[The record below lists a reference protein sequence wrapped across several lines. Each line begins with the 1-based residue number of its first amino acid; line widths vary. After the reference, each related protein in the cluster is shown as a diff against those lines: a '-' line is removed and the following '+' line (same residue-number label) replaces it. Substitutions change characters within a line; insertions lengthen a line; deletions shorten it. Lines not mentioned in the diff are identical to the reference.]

1 MKKEDFDK
9 TFDNIDPEFVSELCD
24 DNKDVNTNNNA
35 NSSGPSGMS
44 RVTRPLKIA
53 ASVAAVAV
61 FVVAG
66 VILFRTPNAIPHEN
80 SAPEHSDVYV
90 PGQSQTGDPASREES
105 NTESEDTS
113 GAETDRSEE
122 FVCSRIE
129 EGGDAGTEVSHPEE
143 SAEQNES
150 AYINVVKGIS
160 YLSAEV
166 FSSSRIVSG
175 VDEDGEEFKEFKV
188 SEQFKNHYLS
198 FAVSLLQKCAE
209 GKSAFISPLSAL
221 TALQMAANGASGET
235 AAEMQKTLGG
245 SLSTEELNQELFIFY
260 ESLLSNK
267 TASLKS
273 ANALWMTDS
282 EHFKVSKRFVD
293 IINDTFRATLAC
305 APLAEDGTVDVIN
318 DWCRKNTDGMIPK
331 LLDYGDIDPTAVMVL
346 LNSITFDGLWS
357 RQYDEYECKSMT
369 FHGETHDTAV
379 KMMIA
384 EEYEYISGE
393 HETGFIKSYM
403 DSPCRF
409 AAILPEEGISMEE
422 YLASLDGEKL
432 ASLLDHSHE
441 SVTTGLPEFSFDWS
455 GLLNDALQ
463 EMGIKQAFLSTADF
477 SGLGVMDDGT
487 NISIGRVLQKTH
499 IEINQS
505 GTRAAAVT
513 ETDFAGG
520 DDEKPEKTVILD
532 RPFIYVIFD
541 GQSKLPV
548 FIGCVTDIE

>member
-9 TFDNIDPEFVSELCD
+9 TFDLMDPELVAGLCEE
-24 DNKDVNTNNNA
+24 NKETNTKENTNTNV
-35 NSSGPSGMS
+35 PSGMS
-44 RVTRPLKIA
+44 RFMRPFKIA
-53 ASVAAVAV
+53 ASVA
-61 FVVAG
+61 VVAAFFVAG
-66 VILFRTPNAIPHEN
+66 AILFRIPDALAPEN
-80 SAPEHSDVYV
+80 SAP
-90 PGQSQTGDPASREES
+90 GQTQTGDPASEPQEES
-105 NTESEDTS
+105 KTESDNGVTEL
-113 GAETDRSEE
+113 SEE
-122 FVCSRIE
+122 PAYSCPE
-129 EGGDAGTEVSHPEE
+129 EESEEEYKGISDEESEE
-143 SAEQNES
+143 SAEQYES
-150 AYINVVKGIS
+150 AYINVDKGVS

-175 VDEDGEEFKEFKV
+175 VDEDGDEFKEFKV

-379 KMMIA
+379 KMMMA

-520 DDEKPEKTVILD
+520 DERPEKTVILD
-532 RPFIYVIFD
+532 RPFVYVIFEWE
-541 GQSKLPV
+541 SKLPI

>member
-1 MKKEDFDK
+1 MNRYLAVLIFCAFALIM
-9 TFDNIDPEFVSELCD
+9 TSCAARGSAD
-24 DNKDVNTNNNA
+24 DLSA
-35 NSSGPSGMS
+35 PSS
-44 RVTRPLKIA
+44 A
-53 ASVAAVAV
+53 YVAV
-61 FVVAG
+61 SSESETA
-66 VILFRTPNAIPHEN
+66 TEDNAE
-80 SAPEHSDVYV
+80 
-90 PGQSQTGDPASREES
+90 TEES
-105 NTESEDTS
+105 KTESDT
-113 GAETDRSEE
+113 GVTELSEE
-122 FVCSRIE
+122 PAYSCPE
-129 EGGDAGTEVSHPEE
+129 EESEEEYEGISDEESEE
-143 SAEQNES
+143 SAEQSEESAEQYES
-150 AYINVVKGIS
+150 AYINVDKGVS
-160 YLSAEV
+160 YLSADV
-166 FSSSRIVSG
+166 FSSSRIVS
-175 VDEDGEEFKEFKV
+175 EV
-188 SEQFKNHYLS
+188 SEQFKDHYLS
-198 FAVSLLQKCAE
+198 FAVSLLQKCAN

-432 ASLLDHSHE
+432 AALLDYNHE
-441 SVTTGLPEFSFDWS
+441 TVVIGIPEFTFDWS
-455 GLLNDALQ
+455 ASLSGALQ
-463 EMGIKQAFLSTADF
+463 EMGIKQAFLPTADF
-477 SGLGVMDDGT
+477 SGLGVMDDGE
-487 NISIGRVLQKTH
+487 NIFLEKVYQKTH
-499 IEINQS
+499 IEIDQS

-513 ETDFAGG
+513 AIAATTEG
-520 DDEKPEKTVILD
+520 DSDPIYTVILD
-532 RPFIYVIFD
+532 RPFVYAIVD
-541 GQSKLPV
+541 TQNLLPV
-548 FIGCVTDIE
+548 FIGCVTDIG